1 VRGLART
8 RLKRV
13 AIRANV
19 NGGIKASPRIRCK
32 MYGIG
37 LLKPDSKDVSRDRI
51 EEKTRLRIGTALFK
65 RVRIPPR

>member
-19 NGGIKASPRIRCK
+19 HGGFNRPVTLRNLDLS
-32 MYGIG
+32 G
-37 LLKPDSKDVSRDRI
+37 PDHTDWYAFNSLHFETPELVWV
-51 EEKTRLRIGTALFK
+51 A
-65 RVRIPPR
+65 